1 MVHRGGRSTTVLSD
15 SDLAPPSSIPVQPI
29 QPLLC
34 HRRRRST
41 PPPPALPD
49 LTGAR
54 PPLADLLLEHED
66 AIAEEDRGGKQLD
79 EEQEEGGVPKNVF
92 ARERRTRKANP
103 KYLGS
108 EWAGSNTSPATT
120 GQDE

>member
-54 PPLADLLLEHED
+54 PPLADLL
-66 AIAEEDRGGKQLD
+66 
-79 EEQEEGGVPKNVF
+79 
-92 ARERRTRKANP
+92 RRTRKANP

-108 EWAGSNTSPATT
+108 EWAV
-120 GQDE
+120 